1 MEEGCKHPASTQDR
15 GSFPHQLGGTEE
27 ATEESREI
35 AALELQDVAEDG
47 SWVGVRPKTSA
58 ATWRRMEKRVD
69 NAPGLPAR
77 ELVRFYWQDAAKH
90 KRSLLWEDEG
100 SGGIRP
106 TQAISVSLKGAAKA
120 LGYEGRVTAHSA
132 REGSAL
138 EALHAG
144 TPIPVIQAFGGWASA
159 DSLQYYLAEGVRRTS
174 SVFQVVLGR
183 GE

>member
-15 GSFPHQLGGTEE
+15 GSFPHQLGGTEG

-77 ELVRFYWQDAAKH
+77 ELVRFYRQDAAKH

-100 SGGIRP
+100 SGGYAQHKQYQSHLRVLLRP
-106 TQAISVSLKGAAKA
+106 WV
-120 LGYEGRVTAHSA
+120 
-132 REGSAL
+132 
-138 EALHAG
+138 
-144 TPIPVIQAFGGWASA
+144 
-159 DSLQYYLAEGVRRTS
+159 
-174 SVFQVVLGR
+174 
-183 GE
+183 